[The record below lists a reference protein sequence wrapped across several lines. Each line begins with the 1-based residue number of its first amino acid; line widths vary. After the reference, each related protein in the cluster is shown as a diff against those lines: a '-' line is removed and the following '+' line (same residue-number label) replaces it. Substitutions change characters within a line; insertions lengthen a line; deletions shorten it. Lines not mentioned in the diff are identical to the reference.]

1 MAGDSLVR
9 RLFWPVYA
17 PSTLLGIAGGATIP
31 VQVLAA
37 IHLGASPSLA
47 ALVVAIIGLVGLLT
61 TVAAGRLI
69 DRIGDRRAM
78 LLATIVA
85 AVTETGSIV
94 ALVWGGRGALA
105 LFIVS
110 SVLRA
115 PSMQIWSLARQAF
128 TAERVAPAEI
138 GRAMTGLGG
147 TMRIGGLIGPL
158 LGGVLLLA
166 CPLWS
171 VYVLSVGCA
180 VGAIVLV
187 YAPSLGGRL
196 ETPQRTAE
204 RVRDDEPA
212 LQRLAV
218 DWMRVALAGVA
229 LGALALTR
237 VCQPVLVQLWG
248 VHEGLDSSHISLLIA
263 VGAGV
268 EIVCM
273 FPGGYLKD
281 RLGRAAILITCLG
294 VYGTGILLLVALSGL
309 LGVAGMACAIVIMA
323 VGNGLGAGV
332 NMTVGADLSPAVG
345 RARFLGIWALFSNAG
360 ALAGPLLISAL
371 LTVSNEASAVEAIGL
386 IALTGGLWVVV
397 FGRRMA
403 LPARVQR

>member
-37 IHLGASPSLA
+37 LHLGASASLA

-61 TVAAGRLI
+61 TVGAGRLI

-85 AVTETGSIV
+85 AVTETGSIA
-94 ALVWGGRGALA
+94 ALMWGGRGALA
-105 LFIVS
+105 LFILS
-110 SVLRA
+110 SILRA

-128 TAERVAPAEI
+128 TAERVAPTEI

-158 LGGVLLLA
+158 LGGLLLLA

-187 YAPSLGGRL
+187 YIPSLGGRL
-196 ETPQRTAE
+196 EAPQRTVAPT
-204 RVRDDEPA
+204 DSDEPTP
-212 LQRLAV
+212 LPLAV
-218 DWMRVALAGVA
+218 DWTRVTLAGVA

-263 VGAGV
+263 VGAGI

-294 VYGTGILLLVALSGL
+294 IYGTGLLLLVALSGV

-332 NMTVGADLSPAVG
+332 NMTVGADLSPTIG
-345 RARFLGIWALFSNAG
+345 RGRFLGIWALFSNTG
-360 ALAGPLLISAL
+360 ALVGPLLISAL
-371 LTVSNEASAVEAIGL
+371 MTVSTEASAVQAIGL
-386 IALTGGLWVVV
+386 IALSGAAWVVV

-403 LPARVQR
+403 LPSRLRP